1 MASWLPSDSSSD
13 SSSSDSSS
21 DSGVVLARQ
30 PVIAR
35 AKGTPKGKV
44 VLDCAVAQA
53 SGDQP
58 LEKDMLADLVR
69 PVGDELSVEL
79 GRFAVRMPRATWN
92 MRWHARP
99 GHAAVGRRIL
109 LRAIGTPRFA
119 WARTRPFVCQLTR
132 QIWQGS

>member
-13 SSSSDSSS
+13 SCSSDSSS

-35 AKGTPKGKV
+35 AKGRPKGKAV
-44 VLDCAVAQA
+44 PDFAVAQA

-79 GRFAVRMPRATWN
+79 GRLAVRSGPS
-92 MRWHARP
+92 H
-99 GHAAVGRRIL
+99 L
-109 LRAIGTPRFA
+109 E
-119 WARTRPFVCQLTR
+119 
-132 QIWQGS
+132 